1 MKKLALV
8 GSSLVLSS
16 VLMAGFAIPALAEGV
31 MDGYPP
37 GYVYQPSMVVP
48 ELPAGLLL
56 GVGLLGLG
64 VYMAVKKH
72 RKVATAK

>member
-16 VLMAGFAIPALAEGV
+16 VLMAAFAIPALAEDV
-31 MDGYPP
+31 MEGYPP
-37 GYVYQPSMVVP
+37 GYVYQPSIPVP
-48 ELPAGLLL
+48 EIPAGLLL

-64 VYMAVKKH
+64 VYLVVKKH